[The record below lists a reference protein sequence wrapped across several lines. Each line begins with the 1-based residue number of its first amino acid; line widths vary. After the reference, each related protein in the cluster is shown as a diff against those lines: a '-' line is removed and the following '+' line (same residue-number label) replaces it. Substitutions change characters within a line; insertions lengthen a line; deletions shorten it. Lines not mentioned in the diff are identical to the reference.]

1 MTTKAATGF
10 LADLRAKRPCSG
22 GLAWAVEH
30 EIASIQEA
38 WTRLPRADWMLWLAQ
53 AFAAELP
60 DEPLREFGRACADRA
75 IHVHAVAALRAAGLM
90 AEADRLAALPVIVD
104 EPTARAAADAAWAAA
119 GDAAGDAR
127 AAAGDAAGAAWAAEL
142 RWQADRLRELI
153 PSVEAGA

>member
-10 LADLRAKRPCSG
+10 LADLRAKRPCSD

-104 EPTARAAADAAWAAA
+104 EPTAWAAAWAAA
-119 GDAAGDAR
+119 GAPGQPGQPPGQPPGRLGSLGSRQGSRLGSR
-127 AAAGDAAGAAWAAEL
+127 AALAG
-142 RWQADRLRELI
+142 
-153 PSVEAGA
+153 